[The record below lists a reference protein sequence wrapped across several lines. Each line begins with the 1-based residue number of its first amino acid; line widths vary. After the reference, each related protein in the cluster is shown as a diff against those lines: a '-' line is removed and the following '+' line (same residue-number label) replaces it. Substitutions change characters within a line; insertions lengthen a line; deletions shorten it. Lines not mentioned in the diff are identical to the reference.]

1 MDMKYKYALVGIV
14 VLIVILLIFR
24 VKKSTMTASP
34 PPVAS
39 NVTPVYNLISSAGK
53 MQTEIEELTK
63 QHILKTQTLT
73 DPAAITN
80 ENASYAEQ
88 IKKIRSDYEAK
99 IT

>member
-1 MDMKYKYALVGIV
+1 MKYVIVGFVI
-14 VLIVILLIFR
+14 LLVILLIFR
-24 VKKSTMTASP
+24 VKKSTMTASSP

-39 NVTPVYNLISSAGK
+39 NITPVYNLISAAGN
-53 MQTEIEELTK
+53 MQTQIDEITK
-63 QHILKTQTLT
+63 KHILKTQTLT
-73 DPAAITN
+73 DPEAITS